1 MSNNPVMNR
10 NPYFQ
15 GQATTPNSYYAAP
28 NQGQQYPQQDQY
40 GQYAQNQY
48 GQNQYDP
55 YAQAQY
61 AGQYSP
67 QQQYAGAFG
76 QQARPG
82 AMTYDDAMVKTLILL
97 AVAVV
102 SGAVAMALTPSI
114 GTNGI
119 LVLAIGGALAAFVIG
134 MVAAFQKMVKP
145 WLAVG
150 YALLEGVAL
159 GALTGAVDTLYPGI
173 GLQAVLGTAIVVAV
187 AVFLH
192 VSGKVR
198 TTPKGRRIVS
208 VVLISYIIFG
218 IMNLV
223 LVWTGILPGF
233 GMRGGAFGIVLGLV
247 IIAIAGYMLISDLET
262 VKLAVQNSAP
272 REFAWTCAF
281 GIVMTILWIYV
292 EVLRIAMIL
301 ASNR

>member
-15 GQATTPNSYYAAP
+15 GQATTPNTQYPAA
-28 NQGQQYPQQDQY
+28 NQGQYAGQGQY
-40 GQYAQNQY
+40 GQYP
-48 GQNQYDP
+48 QNQYDP
-55 YAQAQY
+55 YAQNAAQY
-61 AGQYSP
+61 S
-67 QQQYAGAFG
+67 QQAQYAGAFQE

-102 SGAVAMALTPSI
+102 SGAATMALTPTI
-114 GTNGI
+114 GSNNI
-119 LVLAIGGALAAFVIG
+119 LVIAIVTSIAAFVIG

-145 WLAVG
+145 WLAIG
-150 YALLEGVAL
+150 YALLEGIAL
-159 GALTGAVDTLYPGI
+159 GALTGAVDMFYPGV
-173 GLQAVLGTAIVVAV
+173 GLQAVLGTVIVVGV

-218 IMNLV
+218 VMNLI
-223 LVWTGILPGF
+223 LTWTGILPGF
-233 GMRGGAFGIVLGLV
+233 GMRGGAVGIILGLF
-247 IIAIAGYMLISDLET
+247 IIAVAGYMLIGDLET
-262 VKLAVQNSAP
+262 VKLAVQKNAP

-281 GIVMTILWIYV
+281 GIVMTVLWIYV
-292 EVLRIAMIL
+292 EILRIAMIF
-301 ASNR
+301 ASDR